1 MSERS
6 TLIASIR
13 PEINSIQSDDIE
25 SEIHFQNEI
34 LRPVLKFQNDL
45 LIQVLKHYF
54 FKHKNIFYTLSL
66 EKRLSFIENAVQKDV
81 KFRNALK
88 GMIIGQFS
96 VEEYALYQK
105 NASKLNKRMMQ
116 MLIQR
121 YHSQIQLFEN
131 P

>member
-1 MSERS
+1 
-6 TLIASIR
+6 
-13 PEINSIQSDDIE
+13 
-25 SEIHFQNEI
+25 
-34 LRPVLKFQNDL
+34 
-45 LIQVLKHYF
+45 
-54 FKHKNIFYTLSL
+54 
-66 EKRLSFIENAVQKDV
+66 
-81 KFRNALK
+81 
-88 GMIIGQFS
+88 MIIGQFS

>member
-6 TLIASIR
+6 TLITSIR
-13 PEINSIQSDDIE
+13 PEINSIPSDDIE
-25 SEIHFQNEI
+25 SEIHFQNET

-45 LIQVLKHYF
+45 FIQVLKHYF
-54 FKHKNIFYTLSL
+54 FKHKNTFYTLSL

-105 NASKLNKRMMQ
+105 NAFKINKRMMQ

>member
-6 TLIASIR
+6 TLITSIR
-13 PEINSIQSDDIE
+13 PEIKSIPADDIE

-45 LIQVLKHYF
+45 FIQVLKHYF
-54 FKHKNIFYTLSL
+54 FKHKNTFYTLSL

-105 NASKLNKRMMQ
+105 NASKINKRMMQ